1 MILNYVVIVFIII
14 FLSDESYGKK
24 ELILTEYIMNV
35 NHRKILLKEQEALEI
50 EYVFLVVRIKI
61 LLIKEIK
68 IKILI

>member
-1 MILNYVVIVFIII
+1 MNLT
-14 FLSDESYGKK
+14 EKK